1 MVDEMEALDMATFA
15 AFAVALYA
23 VSAWFYIAGR
33 VDVAALFAALALTST
48 AIAVGAAVNAIRLG
62 RVR

>member
-1 MVDEMEALDMATFA
+1 MATFA

-23 VSAWFYIAGR
+23 VSAGLYVAGR
-33 VDVAALFAALALTST
+33 VDVAALFAAVALTST
-48 AIAVGAAVNAIRLG
+48 AIAIGAAVNAIRLG